1 MYSDN
6 SLTPREAIRLCALGI
21 LAQSEAAGNLTYD
34 ELVYSVRYFVSMLT
48 GPSLDLM
55 GESIE
60 LLRHED
66 LVEIYEDG
74 TSQQKLKITE
84 KGFKSLNI
92 LLLSSV
98 RPGNN
103 DLNELVMALK
113 FRFFSL
119 LSLKDQV
126 SQIDNFID
134 VYDIELIRLEELLK
148 KDFSE
153 SEYLFGWLELD
164 ADRVSSRLKWLKRFR
179 ESLTGTVTHD
189 V

>member
-21 LAQSEAAGNLTYD
+21 LAQSETEGNLTYD

-66 LVEIYEDG
+66 LVEIYAGGD
-74 TSQQKLKITE
+74 SQQKLKITD

-119 LSLKDQV
+119 LSLEDQV

-134 VYDIELIRLEELLK
+134 VYDTELIRLEELIK

-153 SEYLFGWLELD
+153 SEYLFGWLEHD
-164 ADRVSSRLKWLKRFR
+164 AERVSARLKWLQHFR
-179 ESLTGTVTHD
+179 ESLIETVTNKG
-189 V
+189 

>member
-1 MYSDN
+1 M
-6 SLTPREAIRLCALGI
+6 
-21 LAQSEAAGNLTYD
+21 
-34 ELVYSVRYFVSMLT
+34 
-48 GPSLDLM
+48 
-55 GESIE
+55 
-60 LLRHED
+60 
-66 LVEIYEDG
+66 
-74 TSQQKLKITE
+74 
-84 KGFKSLNI
+84 
-92 LLLSSV
+92 LSSV

-153 SEYLFGWLELD
+153 SEYLFGWLEHD
-164 ADRVSSRLKWLKRFR
+164 AVRVSSRLEWLKRFR
-179 ESLTGTVTHD
+179 ESLTGTGTHN